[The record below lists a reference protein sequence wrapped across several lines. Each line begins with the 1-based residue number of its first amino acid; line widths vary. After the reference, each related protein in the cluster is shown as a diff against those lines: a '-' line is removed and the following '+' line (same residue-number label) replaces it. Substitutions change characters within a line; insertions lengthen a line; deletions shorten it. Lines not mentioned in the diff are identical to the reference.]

1 VETAIFRDFAQ
12 EMSGNG
18 LEFVIGEMRQMFAGE
33 ADGAVPGIG
42 ELQAEKG
49 EFVED
54 ESTVKGGVMGY
65 KWGVCE
71 EFEKPG
77 ERF

>member
-1 VETAIFRDFAQ
+1 
-12 EMSGNG
+12 
-18 LEFVIGEMRQMFAGE
+18 LEFVIGEMRQMFAGK
-33 ADGAVPGIG
+33 ADGAMPGVCKVY
-42 ELQAEKG
+42 ADKRK
-49 EFVED
+49 FVED